1 MKICTIV
8 YFVSLTVSLL
18 SYFQFFFSFFNLKIS
33 EAISEPSDVQIYVYS
48 ALIVIMIPL
57 FILSIWQAVRS
68 IKAQNEISVLSI
80 VILLANLIVMFAV
93 SSFARILEFV
103 EYYNTYSG
111 LLENEYLSQEIID
124 VYTVSRKRLIIS
136 LISGFLSPLTYLITS
151 VLATVCKIKES
162 KHAKKADATQSL
174 HIEP

>member
-1 MKICTIV
+1 MKKSTIF

-18 SYFQFFFSFFNLKIS
+18 SYFLFFFSFFNLKIS

-48 ALIVIMIPL
+48 ALIVVMIPL
-57 FILSIWQAVRS
+57 FVLSIWQAVKS

-80 VILLANLIVMFAV
+80 VLLLANLIIMFAL
-93 SSFARILEFV
+93 SSFARIHEFA
-103 EYYNTYSG
+103 EYYKTYSQ
-111 LLENEYLSQEIID
+111 LLDNDNLSQEIID

-136 LISGFLSPLTYLITS
+136 LISGFLSHLTYLITS

-162 KHAKKADATQSL
+162 KHAKTDDATQSL

>member
-1 MKICTIV
+1 MKKSSIFF
-8 YFVSLTVSLL
+8 FVSLTVSLL
-18 SYFQFFFSFFNLKIS
+18 CYFQFFFSLFGLKLS
-33 EAISEPSDVQIYVYS
+33 EKISEPSDVQIYVYS

-57 FILSIWQAVRS
+57 FVLSIWQAVRS
-68 IKAQNEISVLSI
+68 IKAQNEVSTLSI
-80 VILLANLIVMFAV
+80 VLLLANLIVMFAL
-93 SSFARILEFV
+93 SSFARIHEFV
-103 EYYNTYSG
+103 EYYNSYSG

-136 LISGFLSPLTYLITS
+136 MISGFLSPLTYLITS

-162 KHAKKADATQSL
+162 KHAKTDDATQSL

>member
-1 MKICTIV
+1 MKKSSIF

-18 SYFQFFFSFFNLKIS
+18 CYFQFFFSLFGLKLS
-33 EAISEPSDVQIYVYS
+33 EKISEPSDVQIYVYS

-80 VILLANLIVMFAV
+80 VLLLANLIIMFAL
-93 SSFARILEFV
+93 SSFARIHEFA
-103 EYYNTYSG
+103 EYYKTYSQ
-111 LLENEYLSQEIID
+111 LLDNDNLSQEIID

-136 LISGFLSPLTYLITS
+136 MISGFLSPLTYLITS
-151 VLATVCKIKES
+151 VLAAVCKVKE
-162 KHAKKADATQSL
+162 AKRAKTADAT
-174 HIEP
+174 

>member
-1 MKICTIV
+1 MKKSSIFF
-8 YFVSLTVSLL
+8 FVSLTVSLL
-18 SYFQFFFSFFNLKIS
+18 CYFQFFFSLFGLKLS
-33 EAISEPSDVQIYVYS
+33 EKISEPSDVQIYVYS

-57 FILSIWQAVRS
+57 FVLSIWQAVRS

-124 VYTVSRKRLIIS
+124 VYTETRKRLIIS
-136 LISGFLSPLTYLITS
+136 LTR
-151 VLATVCKIKES
+151 
-162 KHAKKADATQSL
+162 
-174 HIEP
+174 

>member
-1 MKICTIV
+1 MKKSTIF

-57 FILSIWQAVRS
+57 FVLSIWQAVRS

-80 VILLANLIVMFAV
+80 VLLLANLIIMFAL
-93 SSFARILEFV
+93 SSFARIHEFA
-103 EYYNTYSG
+103 EYYKTYSQ
-111 LLENEYLSQEIID
+111 LLDNDNLSQEIID

-136 LISGFLSPLTYLITS
+136 MISGFLSPLTYLITS
-151 VLATVCKIKES
+151 VLATVCIIKES
-162 KHAKKADATQSL
+162 KHAKTDDATQSL

>member
-1 MKICTIV
+1 MK
-8 YFVSLTVSLL
+8 L
-18 SYFQFFFSFFNLKIS
+18 S
-33 EAISEPSDVQIYVYS
+33 EEISEPSDVQIYVYS

-57 FILSIWQAVRS
+57 FVLSIWQAVRS

-80 VILLANLIVMFAV
+80 VLLLANLIVMFAV
-93 SSFARILEFV
+93 SSFARIHEFV

-162 KHAKKADATQSL
+162 KHAKTDDATQSL

>member
-1 MKICTIV
+1 MKKSTIF

-33 EAISEPSDVQIYVYS
+33 EAISDPSDVQIYVYS
-48 ALIVIMIPL
+48 ALIVVMIPL
-57 FILSIWQAVRS
+57 FVLSIWQAVKS

-93 SSFARILEFV
+93 SSFARIHEFV

-162 KHAKKADATQSL
+162 KHAKTDDATQSL

>member
-1 MKICTIV
+1 MKKSSIF

-33 EAISEPSDVQIYVYS
+33 EKISEPSNVQIYVYS

-57 FILSIWQAVRS
+57 FVLSIWQAVKS
-68 IKAQNEISVLSI
+68 IKIQNEISMLSI
-80 VILLANLIVMFAV
+80 VLLLANLIVMFAL
-93 SSFARILEFV
+93 SSFARIHEFAQ
-103 EYYNTYSG
+103 YYNTYSQ
-111 LLENEYLSQEIID
+111 LLDNDYLSQEIID

-136 LISGFLSPLTYLITS
+136 MISGFLNPLTYLITS

-162 KHAKKADATQSL
+162 KCTRTADAT
-174 HIEP
+174 

>member
-1 MKICTIV
+1 MKKSSIF

-57 FILSIWQAVRS
+57 FVLSIWQAVRS

-80 VILLANLIVMFAV
+80 VLLLANLIVMFAV

-103 EYYNTYSG
+103 EYYKTYSG
-111 LLENEYLSQEIID
+111 LLDNDYLSQEIID
-124 VYTVSRKRLIIS
+124 VYTVSRKKLILS
-136 LISGFLSPLTYLITS
+136 MISGFLSPLTYLITS

-162 KHAKKADATQSL
+162 KHAKTADAT
-174 HIEP
+174 